1 MSDTTKL
8 FLPLAHKWLESI
20 PLDDI
25 RIPPTSIVQERA
37 DGGNV
42 NAAYHDS
49 DPQPNSVFVFPT
61 AARLRDYAYQ
71 FS

>member
-25 RIPPTSIVQERA
+25 QERA